1 MDAWALAKIRQS
13 RSTSQRDGG
22 KTENTNT
29 SMQGV
34 IGSSGEGEG
43 QSSLL
48 NKLFN
53 LGIDEILVQIKAIEG
68 RGNMILAEYVDQ
80 DTMTVH

>member
-1 MDAWALAKIRQS
+1 
-13 RSTSQRDGG
+13 
-22 KTENTNT
+22 
-29 SMQGV
+29 MQGV